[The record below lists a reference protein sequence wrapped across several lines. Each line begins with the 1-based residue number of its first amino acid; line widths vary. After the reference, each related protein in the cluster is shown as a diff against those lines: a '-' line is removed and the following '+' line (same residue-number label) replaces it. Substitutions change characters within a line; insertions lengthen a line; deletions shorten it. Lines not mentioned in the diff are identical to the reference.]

1 MDDKARPSLRG
12 ESTRD
17 ALLEAATLVFARAG
31 FGSANLREIAEAAD
45 VNPAL
50 IGYHFRNK
58 EGLYLAVFER
68 MVAQMREKLD
78 PALAAIDQLLAEPE
92 PPGAGRERYLAP
104 LLGFVE
110 GMLTHFV
117 SEHPSWGELFVREQ
131 QNPTQAFEVLY
142 DGVIGRGQ
150 RALVG
155 LVLKLR
161 KEEDLERARL
171 IAATIFSQLILVRLA
186 RTPLMRL
193 MTWDALGD
201 RELEALKALLR
212 RNTTLLVLGD

>member
-1 MDDKARPSLRG
+1 MDVKLKPSLRG

-17 ALLEAATLVFARAG
+17 ALLDAATLVFARAG
-31 FGSANLREIAEAAD
+31 FGSANLREIAQAAN

-50 IGYHFRNK
+50 IGYHFRSK

-68 MVAQMREKLD
+68 MVSQMRLALD
-78 PALAAIDQLLAEPE
+78 PALASLDQLLAEPE
-92 PPGAGRERYLAP
+92 GAGREQALAF
-104 LLGFVE
+104 LLAFVE
-110 GMLTHFV
+110 NMLTYFV
-117 SEHPSWGELFVREQ
+117 GEHPAWGELFVREQ
-131 QNPTQAFEVLY
+131 QSPTQAFELLY

-150 RALVG
+150 RALVS

-161 KEEDLERARL
+161 QGEDLDKARL
-171 IAATIFSQLILVRLA
+171 IAATIFSQLMLVRLA

-193 MTWDALGD
+193 MKWNAITGP
-201 RELEALKALLR
+201 ELEALKALVR

>member
-1 MDDKARPSLRG
+1 MDEKTKPSLRG

-17 ALLEAATLVFARAG
+17 ALLDAATLVFARAG

-50 IGYHFRNK
+50 IGYHFRSK

-68 MVAQMREKLD
+68 MVAQMRLELD

-92 PPGAGRERYLAP
+92 PPGAGPDRYLAP

-110 GMLTHFV
+110 GMLTYFV
-117 SEHPSWGELFVREQ
+117 TEHPSWGELFVREQ
-131 QNPTQAFEVLY
+131 HHPTQAFELLY
-142 DGVIGRGQ
+142 EGVIGRGQ
-150 RALVG
+150 RALVA

-161 KEEDLERARL
+161 KGEDEDKARL
-171 IAATIFSQLILVRLA
+171 IAVTIFSQLILVRLA

-193 MTWDALGD
+193 MRWDAI
-201 RELEALKALLR
+201 RAPELEALKALLR